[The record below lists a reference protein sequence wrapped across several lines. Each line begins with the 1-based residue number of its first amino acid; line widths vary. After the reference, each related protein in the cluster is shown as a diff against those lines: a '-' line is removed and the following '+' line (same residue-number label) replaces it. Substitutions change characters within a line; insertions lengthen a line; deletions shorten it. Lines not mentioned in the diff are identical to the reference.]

1 MKTNKL
7 NKRGKIGLDKTIKD
21 LIGEIYDELAAKM
34 VVALYREKTKII
46 NELKY
51 EKYKSKKR

>member
-1 MKTNKL
+1 MREKK
-7 NKRGKIGLDKTIKD
+7 KKGLEKTIKD

-34 VVALYREKTKII
+34 VVALYREKQKII

-51 EKYKSKKR
+51 EQIKSKK

>member
-1 MKTNKL
+1 MNKKRE
-7 NKRGKIGLDKTIKD
+7 NKGLEKTIKD

-34 VVALYREKTKII
+34 VVALYREKQKII

-51 EKYKSKKR
+51 EKYEKRKTN